1 MGFGRYVL
9 HRLLLVVPTLFG
21 VTLISFTLVYVLPGN
36 PALVKAGSLAT
47 PEHVAAIERQMGLD
61 RPVHVQYWRY
71 LTGLLRADLGE
82 SSSTGRPVL
91 EDFRQRVPA
100 TLELTLASLLV
111 AAAIGIPLGV
121 LSAVHRDTALDHASR
136 LVGVGG
142 VAMPSFWTGLLLL
155 YVFFYLLGVA
165 PPPLGR
171 IAADVVPPTR
181 LTGLYVIDGAL
192 TGHGTALLS
201 ALHHLMLPALTL
213 GFAVMAPLTRM
224 VRATMLEI
232 LESDYVKAAWAAGL
246 PRRRVIYGDALR
258 NALIPVITLLGVI
271 FGFLMAGNVVVE
283 MVFAWPGL
291 GHYAVTSL
299 VTKDAGPIQSFV
311 LFVAVMYVLVNLSVD
326 LLYLLVALSAT
337 AIALTLGATLGA
349 AAGYRGGWVDHLV
362 MRGVDAVMAFPAF
375 ILALA
380 ITAAL
385 GNSTANVVAAIA
397 LTHVPIYTRLIR
409 GEILKARE
417 TEYAEAARTVGNRPH
432 QIVLYHLFPN
442 CVPPLIVQ
450 ATLAMGFAIL
460 TVAALSFIGL
470 GIQPPQSEWGQMTA
484 EGAGYVVSGEWWL
497 VLFPGLAIMLTVLAF
512 NLVGDTL
519 RDLLD
524 PRMRG
529 VR

>member
-71 LTGLLRADLGE
+71 
-82 SSSTGRPVL
+82 
-91 EDFRQRVPA
+91 
-100 TLELTLASLLV
+100 
-111 AAAIGIPLGV
+111 
-121 LSAVHRDTALDHASR
+121 
-136 LVGVGG
+136 
-142 VAMPSFWTGLLLL
+142 
-155 YVFFYLLGVA
+155 
-165 PPPLGR
+165 
-171 IAADVVPPTR
+171 
-181 LTGLYVIDGAL
+181 L

-299 VTKDAGPIQSFV
+299 VTKDAGPLQSFV
-311 LFVAVMYVLVNLSVD
+311 LFVAVIYIFVNLTVD
-326 LLYLLVALSAT
+326 LLY
-337 AIALTLGATLGA
+337 
-349 AAGYRGGWVDHLV
+349 
-362 MRGVDAVMAFPAF
+362 
-375 ILALA
+375 
-380 ITAAL
+380 
-385 GNSTANVVAAIA
+385 
-397 LTHVPIYTRLIR
+397 
-409 GEILKARE
+409 
-417 TEYAEAARTVGNRPH
+417 
-432 QIVLYHLFPN
+432 
-442 CVPPLIVQ
+442 
-450 ATLAMGFAIL
+450 
-460 TVAALSFIGL
+460 
-470 GIQPPQSEWGQMTA
+470 
-484 EGAGYVVSGEWWL
+484 
-497 VLFPGLAIMLTVLAF
+497 GLA
-512 NLVGDTL
+512 
-519 RDLLD
+519 D
-524 PRMRG
+524 PRIRL
-529 VR
+529 R

>member
-9 HRLLLVVPTLFG
+9 HRLLLVAPTLFG

-61 RPVHVQYWRY
+61 RPIHVQYWRY

-136 LVGVGG
+136 LLGVGG

-165 PPPLGR
+165 PPPLGLR
-171 IAADVVPPTR
+171 DRRGPHRARNRAAFRPPP
-181 LTGLYVIDGAL
+181 
-192 TGHGTALLS
+192 
-201 ALHHLMLPALTL
+201 HLMLPALTL

-246 PRRRVIYGDALR
+246 PRRRVIYGAALLAPWLAPYAPDAPDAAA
-258 NALIPVITLLGVI
+258 ALASISVRHPLGTDLYGRDQLSRLI
-271 FGFLMAGNVVVE
+271 HAGR
-283 MVFAWPGL
+283 
-291 GHYAVTSL
+291 
-299 VTKDAGPIQSFV
+299 
-311 LFVAVMYVLVNLSVD
+311 VD
-326 LLYLLVALSAT
+326 LLVALSAT

-349 AAGYRGGWVDHLV
+349 GAGYRGGWVDHLV

-409 GEILKARE
+409 GEMLKARE